1 MVFDCGARKV
11 MLDGPGIRRELDA
24 VAHVAGDV
32 PFGGFYTYGE
42 IARTQG
48 SRGMHH
54 LTVVTLALA

>member
-1 MVFDCGARKV
+1 MT
-11 MLDGPGIRRELDA
+11 
-24 VAHVAGDV
+24 V

>member
-1 MVFDCGARKV
+1 
-11 MLDGPGIRRELDA
+11 MLGESGVRRELGAMADA
-24 VAHVAGDV
+24 CGDV